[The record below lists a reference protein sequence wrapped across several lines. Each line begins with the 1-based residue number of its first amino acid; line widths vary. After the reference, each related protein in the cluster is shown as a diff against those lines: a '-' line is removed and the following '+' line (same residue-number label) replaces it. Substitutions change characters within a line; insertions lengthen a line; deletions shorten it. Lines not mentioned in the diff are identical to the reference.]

1 MLNTGWPFQW
11 RASKFSKSL
20 RENTPSNLMLLTSKL
35 VAPGGSDVPQGRKMS
50 TPSQSSHQAGLI
62 TSEQRISEKAIKSAS
77 FWCRKMERRV
87 CDSEFKHIKNWSGYW
102 VKIAGLLPFEE
113 EEEASGRG
121 TNEIMHQLR
130 NVLYSYI
137 SLLLELISLNFLQVC

>member
-1 MLNTGWPFQW
+1 
-11 RASKFSKSL
+11 
-20 RENTPSNLMLLTSKL
+20 MLLTSKL
-35 VAPGGSDVPQGRKMS
+35 VTPGGSDVPQGRMMS

-62 TSEQRISEKAIKSAS
+62 TSEQRVSEKAIKSAS

-87 CDSEFKHIKNWSGYW
+87 CDSEFKHRKNSGYW
-102 VKIAGLLPFEE
+102 VMIAGLIPFEEEE